1 MPQYPSSAI
10 VWPQTL
16 RSLCIDVSGSGDWL
30 EKGETI
36 RIAKRGDRVLTRLE
50 FMQGNVACAEGALAA
65 GCTFFAGYP
74 ITPSTEVAEHMAA
87 KMPKTGGCFIQMEDE
102 IASMAA
108 IIGAAWTGA
117 RSMTATSG
125 PGFSLMMEN
134 IGYAVMT
141 ETPCVLVSV
150 QRGGPSTGQPTMAA
164 QGDMMQVRFGSHGDF
179 SIIALVPSSVQ
190 ECFELTATAFN
201 LADRFRC
208 PVFVMADEVIGH
220 MRERIIIPDQVPIIR
235 AKPLGDGKLPF
246 EPEVD
251 LIPGFAPFGSG
262 RKVPVT
268 GLTHNEKGYPDST
281 HPVRHDQLVRR
292 LINKIEFSRH
302 EIADYVIVNPD
313 AEYIFVCYGA
323 PVRTV
328 QEVVDRAR
336 VPGTGYLQLRIV
348 WPFPEDLLSRF
359 PNVKAFI
366 VPEMNLGM
374 ISREVE
380 RHVCV
385 PVISAGKIGG
395 ELQTPDE
402 LIAIV
407 ENLKGGAGT

>member
-1 MPQYPSSAI
+1 
-10 VWPQTL
+10 
-16 RSLCIDVSGSGDWL
+16 
-30 EKGETI
+30 
-36 RIAKRGDRVLTRLE
+36 
-50 FMQGNVACAEGALAA
+50 MQGNVACAEGALAA

-87 KMPKTGGCFIQMEDE
+87 KLPKKGGCFIQMEDE

-134 IGYAVMT
+134 IGYAIMT
-141 ETPCVLVSV
+141 ETPCVLVNV

-164 QGDMMQVRFGSHGDF
+164 QGDMMQVRFGSHGDI
-179 SIIALVPSSVQ
+179 SIIALCPSSVQ
-190 ECFELTATAFN
+190 ECFELTAQAFN

-208 PVFVMADEVIGH
+208 PVFVMADEAIGH
-220 MRERIIIPDQVPIIR
+220 MRERIDIPDSVPVTR
-235 AKPLGDGKLPF
+235 AKPQKPGMLPF
-246 EPEVD
+246 TPEDD
-251 LIPGFAPFGSG
+251 LIPGFSPFGTG
-262 RKVPVT
+262 HKIPVT

-281 HPVRHDQLVRR
+281 NPARHEQLVRR
-292 LINKIEFSRH
+292 LVQKVESARH
-302 EIADYVIVNPD
+302 EIADFEIVNPD

-328 QEVVDRAR
+328 QEVVHKTRT
-336 VPGTGYLQLRIV
+336 PSTGYLKLRIV
-348 WPFPEDLLSRF
+348 WPFPEDLLGRF

-374 ISREVE
+374 ISREIE

-385 PVISAGKIGG
+385 PVVSAAKIGG
-395 ELQTPDE
+395 DLHYPEELVT
-402 LIAIV
+402 LV
-407 ENLKGGAGT
+407 ERLRSGGSS

>member
-1 MPQYPSSAI
+1 
-10 VWPQTL
+10 
-16 RSLCIDVSGSGDWL
+16 
-30 EKGETI
+30 
-36 RIAKRGDRVLTRLE
+36 
-50 FMQGNVACAEGALAA
+50 MQGNIACAEGALAA

-87 KMPKTGGCFIQMEDE
+87 RLPARKGCFIQMEDE

-134 IGYAVMT
+134 IGYAIMS
-141 ETPCVLVSV
+141 ETPCVLVNV

-164 QGDMMQVRFGSHGDF
+164 QGDMMQVRFGSHGDI
-179 SIIALVPSSVQ
+179 SIIALSPSTVQ
-190 ECFELTATAFN
+190 ECYELTASAFN

-208 PVFVMADEVIGH
+208 PVFVMTDEAIGH
-220 MRERIIIPDQVPIIR
+220 MRERIEIPEHVPIIR
-235 AKPLGDGKLPF
+235 AKPQKPGMLPF
-246 EPEVD
+246 APEEDGV
-251 LIPGFAPFGSG
+251 PGFSPFGTG
-262 RKVPVT
+262 HRIPVT
-268 GLTHNEKGYPDST
+268 GLTHNEQGYPDST
-281 HPVRHDQLVRR
+281 SPARHEELVRR
-292 LINKIEFSRH
+292 LVNKVEQARH
-302 EIADYVIVNPD
+302 EIADAEIVNPD
-313 AEYIFVCYGA
+313 AEYVFVCYGA

-328 QEVVDRAR
+328 QEIVDRMKI
-336 VPGTGYLQLRIV
+336 PSTGYLKLKIV
-348 WPFPEDLLSRF
+348 WPFPEDLLRRF
-359 PNVKAFI
+359 PHVRAFI

-374 ISREVE
+374 ISREIE

-395 ELQTPDE
+395 DLHYPEE

-407 ENLKGGAGT
+407 DQARSGRTA